1 MKIIIEA
8 DSKEI
13 AALVSELQERRRWE
27 LFESPVI
34 YRGLSEQ
41 GVAGVFGCQNTG
53 SKGSLIENH
62 GGGAGKEVNWMG
74 DVHRLKINT
83 RTGVFELDGVSIMEQ
98 VLECTI
104 HYRGDAPSVV
114 EMTIL
119 ADIDL
124 EDCLEIQARSTR
136 AR

>member
-1 MKIIIEA
+1 
-8 DSKEI
+8 
-13 AALVSELQERRRWE
+13 
-27 LFESPVI
+27 
-34 YRGLSEQ
+34 
-41 GVAGVFGCQNTG
+41 
-53 SKGSLIENH
+53 
-62 GGGAGKEVNWMG
+62 MG

-98 VLECTI
+98 VLEWTI

>member
-1 MKIIIEA
+1 
-8 DSKEI
+8 
-13 AALVSELQERRRWE
+13 
-27 LFESPVI
+27 
-34 YRGLSEQ
+34 
-41 GVAGVFGCQNTG
+41 
-53 SKGSLIENH
+53 
-62 GGGAGKEVNWMG
+62 MG

-104 HYRGDAPSVV
+104 HYRGAQTYDTTTTTNTPVV

>member
-53 SKGSLIENH
+53 SEGSLIENH
-62 GGGAGKEVNWMG
+62 GGGAG
-74 DVHRLKINT
+74 
-83 RTGVFELDGVSIMEQ
+83 
-98 VLECTI
+98 
-104 HYRGDAPSVV
+104 
-114 EMTIL
+114 
-119 ADIDL
+119 
-124 EDCLEIQARSTR
+124 
-136 AR
+136 

>member
-1 MKIIIEA
+1 
-8 DSKEI
+8 
-13 AALVSELQERRRWE
+13 
-27 LFESPVI
+27 
-34 YRGLSEQ
+34 
-41 GVAGVFGCQNTG
+41 
-53 SKGSLIENH
+53 
-62 GGGAGKEVNWMG
+62 MG

-104 HYRGDAPSVV
+104 HYRGDATSVV
-114 EMTIL
+114 AMTIL

>member
-1 MKIIIEA
+1 
-8 DSKEI
+8 
-13 AALVSELQERRRWE
+13 
-27 LFESPVI
+27 
-34 YRGLSEQ
+34 
-41 GVAGVFGCQNTG
+41 
-53 SKGSLIENH
+53 
-62 GGGAGKEVNWMG
+62 MG

-124 EDCLEIQARSTR
+124 EDCLHFRSGDIDRAKKMDLLYEIHVFTSLLSATFYHGGG
-136 AR
+136 

>member
-1 MKIIIEA
+1 MRAFFIVHKIHLPSTAYILPRRREEGQGLATKPAREKALPLTGRGRKEVSGVKIIIEA

-41 GVAGVFGCQNTG
+41 GVAGVFGLSKITG

-62 GGGAGKEVNWMG
+62 GGGAG
-74 DVHRLKINT
+74 
-83 RTGVFELDGVSIMEQ
+83 
-98 VLECTI
+98 
-104 HYRGDAPSVV
+104 
-114 EMTIL
+114 
-119 ADIDL
+119 
-124 EDCLEIQARSTR
+124 
-136 AR
+136 

>member
-27 LFESPVI
+27 LFENPVI

-41 GVAGVFGCQNTG
+41 GVAGVFGCPNTG

-62 GGGAGKEVNWMG
+62 GGGAG
-74 DVHRLKINT
+74 
-83 RTGVFELDGVSIMEQ
+83 
-98 VLECTI
+98 
-104 HYRGDAPSVV
+104 
-114 EMTIL
+114 
-119 ADIDL
+119 
-124 EDCLEIQARSTR
+124 
-136 AR
+136 